1 MKEIIKAH
9 YKDILLVLGYIIVA
23 EMIYITLV
31 DDLWHLWYINLL
43 VGVGIFIIGIIFAI
57 ALLATSNSSRYE
69 TQDLII
75 QNKGYIDVSTVNT
88 KWIDEYGHEFY
99 VNNYDGNQKTFEL
112 DGKKYK
118 IK

>member
-43 VGVGIFIIGIIFAI
+43 VGVGIFIIGIIG
-57 ALLATSNSSRYE
+57 
-69 TQDLII
+69 
-75 QNKGYIDVSTVNT
+75 GYFYIKSVIKEKT
-88 KWIDEYGHEFY
+88 KE
-99 VNNYDGNQKTFEL
+99 
-112 DGKKYK
+112 
-118 IK
+118 